1 MIKHVTEMEM
11 EELYAE
17 REELELAI
25 GGISGR
31 DIMRQLNIK
40 EEIEWRIHNS
50 YVGFTTKEI
59 EDELLADG
67 EISERYIGV

>member
-1 MIKHVTEMEM
+1 MSKNVTEMEM

-31 DIMRQLNIK
+31 DIMRSLNIK

-50 YVGFTTKEI
+50 YVGFTAKEI

-67 EISERYIGV
+67 EISERYIKA